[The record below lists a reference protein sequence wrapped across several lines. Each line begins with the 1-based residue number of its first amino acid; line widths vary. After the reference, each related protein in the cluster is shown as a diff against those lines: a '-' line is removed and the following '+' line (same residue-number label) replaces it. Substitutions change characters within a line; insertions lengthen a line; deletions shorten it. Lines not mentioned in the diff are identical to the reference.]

1 MMDAE
6 GIFRYYEKDLR
17 RVEDEI
23 AKIFSSDVV
32 VIPDIGRHLIG
43 GGGKRL
49 RPMYLLMSAALS
61 GYSGDGRYVFAG
73 VIETIHAAS
82 LLHDDVVDGA
92 GVRRGKPTSHSIWG
106 TQVVILVGD
115 YLYANSLRMAVSQQN
130 LKTMEAISYAVA
142 KMSEGEIL
150 QLQKIADPEIT
161 EADYVRIVESKTGAL
176 ISASCKIGAI
186 LGGLSEEKVNAMAS
200 YGLKSGTVFQIYDD
214 ILDFKADEENLG
226 KKLGR
231 DLHEG
236 KITLPLI
243 YLLKSANAQERQE
256 LTTIIDSTSD
266 EDMPDKEKDGQIES
280 DLKKVLRLFKK
291 YDVIEKTMDKAKEI
305 VAEAKA
311 ELSAFD
317 DCKEKDALIV
327 MAEYA
332 LSRDK

>member
-1 MMDAE
+1 MMSAE
-6 GIFRYYEKDLR
+6 DIFKHHEKDLR
-17 RVEDEI
+17 AVENEI
-23 AKIFSSDVV
+23 TRIFSSDVV

-49 RPMYLLMSAALS
+49 RPMYLLMSCALS
-61 GYSGDGRYVFAG
+61 GYCGDARYVFAG
-73 VIETIHAAS
+73 VIEAIHAAS

-106 TQVVILVGD
+106 VQVVILVGD
-115 YLYANSLRMAVSQQN
+115 FLYANSLKAAVSQQN
-130 LKTMEAISYAVA
+130 LMTMDAISNAVA

-161 EADYVRIVESKTGAL
+161 EADYIRIVESKTGSL
-176 ISASCKIGAI
+176 ISASCRIGAI
-186 LGGLSEEKVNAMAS
+186 LGGLPEEKINALTN

-214 ILDFKADEENLG
+214 ILDFKADEDNLG

-243 YLLKSANAQERQE
+243 YLLRAANAKERE
-256 LTTIIDSTSD
+256 ALTAIIDSTSD
-266 EDMPDKEKDGQIES
+266 DDMPDKEKDWQIER
-280 DLKKVLRLFKK
+280 DLNEVLQLFKK

-305 VAEAKA
+305 VAQAKA
-311 ELSAFD
+311 ELSIFD
-317 DCKEKDALIV
+317 DCREKEALVV

-332 LSRDK
+332 LTRNK

>member
-1 MMDAE
+1 MMTAE
-6 GIFRYYEKDLR
+6 NIFKHYEKDLR
-17 RVEDEI
+17 RVEGEI
-23 AKIFSSDVV
+23 AGIFSSDVV

-61 GYSGDGRYVFAG
+61 GYTGDARYVLAG
-73 VIETIHAAS
+73 VIEAIHAAS

-106 TQVVILVGD
+106 AQVVILVGD
-115 YLYANSLRMAVSQQN
+115 FLYANSLKAAVSQQN
-130 LKTMEAISYAVA
+130 LKTMEAISHAVA

-161 EADYVRIVESKTGAL
+161 EADYLRIVESKTGAL
-176 ISASCKIGAI
+176 ISASCRIGAI
-186 LGGLSEEKVNAMAS
+186 LGGLPEEKINALTN

-243 YLLKSANAQERQE
+243 YLLKSANAQEKEE
-256 LTTIIDSTSD
+256 LTAIIDSTSD
-266 EDMPDKEKDGQIES
+266 DDMPDEDGQR
-280 DLKKVLRLFKK
+280 DLKKVLALFKK

-311 ELSAFD
+311 ELSIFG
-317 DCKEKDALIV
+317 DCSEKDALVV
-327 MAEYA
+327 MADYA
-332 LSRDK
+332 LSRNK